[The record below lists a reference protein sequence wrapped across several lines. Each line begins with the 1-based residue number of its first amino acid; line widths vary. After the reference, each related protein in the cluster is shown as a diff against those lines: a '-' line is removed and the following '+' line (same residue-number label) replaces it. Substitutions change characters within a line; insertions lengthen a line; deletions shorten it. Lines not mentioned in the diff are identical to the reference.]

1 VQTSDQFILP
11 LPRRRYLAVAQRL
24 LTAIQDDTYRPGDRL
39 PSDRELAEQMGVSRP
54 TAREAILA
62 LELVGVIIVRH
73 GDGTYISELH
83 NRFFASGGLEF
94 GSSPREVMEARITL
108 EPPVSG
114 LLTRHIDESAFGP
127 IQDGLDVAAGL
138 IDDLSALPSFVDLA
152 LRFHAQLAGLCTNR
166 ILNHVV
172 SELVDIDRQPLWA
185 LINQMV
191 LKTKQ
196 SRVSVIEE
204 HQMILET
211 VRAGD
216 PRAAEQAMRSHL
228 HTNQR
233 QIFMEDELPS
243 QPGTPRSTPT
253 ASAVLPPPAIPTR
266 ATERPTSRTT

>member
-11 LPRRRYLAVAQRL
+11 VPRRRYLAVAQRL

-243 QPGTPRSTPT
+243 QPGTPCSTPT